1 MQAFTALGC
10 RDVARVDI
18 RMDGDGRPQ
27 LLEINTLPG
36 MYHDP
41 LSTSYFPVAARAAG
55 WDYTRMV
62 GEVLER
68 TITRIDGRLSDGIPH
83 RRPPRDRGAG
93 GPRRHL
99 VRRRVAPRAGRESNP
114 QPSDP

>member
-10 RDVARVDI
+10 RDVARVDM
-18 RMDGDGRPQ
+18 RMDGDGRAQ

-41 LSTSYFPVAARAAG
+41 LATSYFPVAARAAG
-55 WDYTRMV
+55 WGYARMV

-68 TITRIDGRLSDGIPH
+68 TITRIDGRLSDASSLIDLRGTEVREVPRWSSCH
-83 RRPPRDRGAG
+83 RPRSHRTT
-93 GPRRHL
+93 
-99 VRRRVAPRAGRESNP
+99 
-114 QPSDP
+114 